1 MVTRK
6 DIDVYENDINSLVSD
21 IFNGDFMIKYNDT
34 PGSFTAD
41 IVRAFSTELIVQQK
55 LYDEM
60 SKNYNADTAE
70 GIYLDSICKED
81 YIFRKKATTAT
92 GTVRIYGTSGALI
105 QKGMIVASN
114 NCTYTIT
121 ESKIVAYKET
131 GTVGY
136 SDVNVVANI
145 AGIIGNCGIGE
156 INKFSESYVGLEKVE
171 NLNIIS
177 DGIDEEND
185 AELRERRRKIL
196 SVPSVNYNT
205 NMIKEMILNKFKN
218 VKKLRVIPRWN
229 GKGTAKIIGIGEA
242 GLKLKDEELNNIK
255 TYLDNEIITDAE
267 FTVKTIKEKSISL
280 TFEAILNKEYNDQ
293 SAIELT
299 KSTLNQVFLDKLFE
313 ENRIYYAEVI
323 DKLLEI
329 KAFKKISNIDI
340 NNTKEDIL
348 LEDEDLINVLNITL
362 KTLD

>member
-1 MVTRK
+1 MNKLIVDFFRNTPLYIK
-6 DIDVYENDINSLVSD
+6 DNKIEESNFNLLQQTYSVDGNNYFLNCENSRVIRIDNNTYTSTFYSEMNTFREKNQITTKNNEGLDLLLKILSTKLNSDNLKFLFPD
-21 IFNGDFMIKYNDT
+21 IFNEFDL
-34 PGSFTAD
+34 S
-41 IVRAFSTELIVQQK
+41 K
-55 LYDEM
+55 LY
-60 SKNYNADTAE
+60 KVLKR
-70 GIYLDSICKED
+70 G
-81 YIFRKKATTAT
+81 
-92 GTVRIYGTSGALI
+92 
-105 QKGMIVASN
+105 
-114 NCTYTIT
+114 
-121 ESKIVAYKET
+121 YK
-131 GTVGY
+131 
-136 SDVNVVANI
+136 
-145 AGIIGNCGIGE
+145 
-156 INKFSESYVGLEKVE
+156 KVE
-171 NLNIIS
+171 SMPKSIATVFYYENI
-177 DGIDEEND
+177 
-185 AELRERRRKIL
+185 
-196 SVPSVNYNT
+196 
-205 NMIKEMILNKFKN
+205 
-218 VKKLRVIPRWN
+218 KKLKVIPRWN

-242 GLKLKDEELNNIK
+242 GMKLKDEELNNIK

>member
-21 IFNGDFMIKYNDT
+21 IFNGEFMIKYSDT
-34 PGSFTAD
+34 AGSFTAD

-60 SKNYNADTAE
+60 SKNYSIDTAE

-81 YIFRKKATTAT
+81 YIFRKKATMAT
-92 GTVRIYGTSGALI
+92 GTVRIYGTSGTLI

-114 NCTYTIT
+114 NCTYTIA
-121 ESKIVAYKET
+121 ESKIIAYKET
-131 GTVGY
+131 GIVGY
-136 SDVNVVANI
+136 SDVNIVANI
-145 AGIIGNCGIGE
+145 AGEIGNCGIGE
-156 INKFSESYVGLEKVE
+156 INKFSENYSGLERVE
-171 NLNIIS
+171 NLSNIS
-177 DGIDEEND
+177 NGADEESD
-185 AELRERRRKIL
+185 AYLRERRRKIL
-196 SVPSVNYNT
+196 SSPSVNYNA
-205 NMIKEMILNKFKN
+205 NMIREMILANFEN
-218 VKKLRVIPRWN
+218 IKKLKVIPRWN
-229 GKGTAKIIGIGEA
+229 GKGTAKIIGIGK
-242 GLKLKDEELNNIK
+242 LNIKLKDEELNAIK

-267 FTVKTIKEKSISL
+267 FTIKTIKEKSINL
-280 TFEAILNKEYNDQ
+280 TFEAVLNKEYNEE

-299 KSTLNQVFLDKLFE
+299 KNTLNQVFLDKLFE
-313 ENRIYYAEVI
+313 ENRIYYAEII
-323 DKLLEI
+323 DKLLKV

-348 LEDEDLINVLNITL
+348 LDNEDLVSVLNVTL

>member
-21 IFNGDFMIKYNDT
+21 IFNGEFMIKYSDT
-34 PGSFTAD
+34 AGSFTAD

-60 SKNYNADTAE
+60 SKNYSIDTAE

-81 YIFRKKATTAT
+81 YIFRKKATMAT
-92 GTVRIYGTSGALI
+92 GTVRIYGTSGTLI

-114 NCTYTIT
+114 NCTYTIA
-121 ESKIVAYKET
+121 ESKIIAYKET
-131 GTVGY
+131 GIVGY

-145 AGIIGNCGIGE
+145 AGEIGNCGIGE
-156 INKFSESYVGLEKVE
+156 INKFSENYAGLERVE
-171 NLNIIS
+171 NLSNIS
-177 DGIDEEND
+177 NGSDEEND

-196 SVPSVNYNT
+196 SNPSVNYNA
-205 NMIKEMILNKFKN
+205 NMIEEMILNNFEN
-218 VKKLRVIPRWN
+218 IKKLRIIPRWN
-229 GKGTAKIIGIGEA
+229 GKGTAKIIGIGK
-242 GLKLKDEELNNIK
+242 LNIKLKDEELNAIK

-267 FTVKTIKEKSISL
+267 FTIKTIKKKSINL
-280 TFEAILNKEYNDQ
+280 TFEAVLNKEYNEE

-299 KSTLNQVFLDKLFE
+299 KNTLNQVFLDKLFE
-313 ENRIYYAEVI
+313 ENRIYYTEII
-323 DKLLEI
+323 DKLLEV

-348 LEDEDLINVLNITL
+348 LDNEDLVSVLNVTL

>member
-21 IFNGDFMIKYNDT
+21 IFNGEFMIKYSDT
-34 PGSFTAD
+34 AGSFTAD

-60 SKNYNADTAE
+60 SKNYSVDTAE

-114 NCTYTIT
+114 NCTYTI
-121 ESKIVAYKET
+121 V
-131 GTVGY
+131 
-136 SDVNVVANI
+136 DVNIVANI
-145 AGIIGNCGIGE
+145 AGEIGNCGIGE
-156 INKFSESYVGLEKVE
+156 INKFSENYAGLERVE
-171 NLNIIS
+171 NLSNIS
-177 DGIDEEND
+177 NGADEESD
-185 AELRERRRKIL
+185 AYLRERRRKIL
-196 SVPSVNYNT
+196 SSPSVNYNA
-205 NMIKEMILNKFKN
+205 NMIREMILANFEN
-218 VKKLRVIPRWN
+218 VKKLRVNPRWN

-242 GLKLKDEELNNIK
+242 GMKLKDEELNNIK

-280 TFEAILNKEYNDQ
+280 TFEAILNKEYNEQ

-340 NNTKEDIL
+340 NNTKEDII
-348 LEDEDLINVLNITL
+348 LEDEDLISVLNITL